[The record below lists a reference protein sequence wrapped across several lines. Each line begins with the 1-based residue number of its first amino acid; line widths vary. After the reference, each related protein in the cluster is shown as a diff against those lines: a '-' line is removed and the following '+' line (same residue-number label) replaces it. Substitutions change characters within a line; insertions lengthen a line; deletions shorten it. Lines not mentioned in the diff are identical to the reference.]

1 MPETSARRRRL
12 PLPAVSLP
20 NNLPA
25 VPSRYIRHL
34 LLALCLVLGPAL
46 LPAAETAPPKDAKPA
61 DAAKLAD
68 PAKPAD
74 APKAAEAA
82 VTGPVVE
89 LPIVQITQDRIR
101 KLDKEIGRI
110 DKLIIREQA
119 KVKSSDLD
127 RALNNEK
134 LAHAAAIF
142 GGNSSEHLSAV
153 AASRVTLLE
162 AERSVLEDMKRP
174 GTAAALAQLEAELE
188 QLRVTRRNLDDA
200 AKQR

>member
-1 MPETSARRRRL
+1 MDFPFIRRL
-12 PLPAVSLP
+12 LF
-20 NNLPA
+20 
-25 VPSRYIRHL
+25 I
-34 LLALCLVLGPAL
+34 LCLGLGPAL
-46 LPAAETAPPKDAKPA
+46 LPAAEPAPAKDGTKSAETAKAA
-61 DAAKLAD
+61 DT
-68 PAKPAD
+68 AKPAD
-74 APKAAEAA
+74 APKPPDPV

-89 LPIVQITQDRIR
+89 LPLVQITQDRIR

-127 RALNNEK
+127 RALNNPQ

-142 GGNSSEHLSAV
+142 GGNSAEHLSAV

-174 GTAAALAQLEAELE
+174 GTAVALAQLEAELE
-188 QLRVTRRNLDDA
+188 QLRITRRNLDDA

>member
-1 MPETSARRRRL
+1 MDL
-12 PLPAVSLP
+12 PPFRSL
-20 NNLPA
+20 L
-25 VPSRYIRHL
+25 I
-34 LLALCLVLGPAL
+34 ALCLAAGPAL
-46 LPAAETAPPKDAKPA
+46 FAANESAPTKDAAKPA
-61 DAAKLAD
+61 DTPKPTE
-68 PAKPAD
+68 PAKTTD
-74 APKAAEAA
+74 

-89 LPIVQITQDRIR
+89 LPVIQITQDRIR

-127 RALNNEK
+127 RALNNPQ

-142 GGNSSEHLSAV
+142 GGNSAEHLSAI

-174 GTAAALAQLEAELE
+174 GTATALAELE
-188 QLRVTRRNLDDA
+188 VELEQIRVTRRNLDDA